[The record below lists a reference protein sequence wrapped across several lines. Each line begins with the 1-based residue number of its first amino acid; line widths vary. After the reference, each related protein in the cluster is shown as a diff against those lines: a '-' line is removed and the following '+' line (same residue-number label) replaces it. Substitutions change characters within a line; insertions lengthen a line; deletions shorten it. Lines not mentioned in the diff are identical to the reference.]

1 MVSTKHCLMTV
12 KLASV
17 EGLYHLTL
25 MFSENP
31 RAQFKKRLAMFF
43 EAFVVFEETAASS
56 FVLIKLLNVFIWAGQ
71 EVFRT
76 KQILFQENWS

>member
-1 MVSTKHCLMTV
+1 MRQMFPVPGKIINKPWVRMVSTKHCLMTV

-17 EGLYHLTL
+17 EGLYQLTL

-56 FVLIKLLNVFIWAGQ
+56 LVLIKLLNVFI
-71 EVFRT
+71 
-76 KQILFQENWS
+76 

>member
-17 EGLYHLTL
+17 EGLYQLTL

-31 RAQFKKRLAMFF
+31 RAQFKKKLAMFF
-43 EAFVVFEETAASS
+43 ED
-56 FVLIKLLNVFIWAGQ
+56 LLFLK
-71 EVFRT
+71 
-76 KQILFQENWS
+76 KQRPPP